1 MNFQRRT
8 LITAGVSLLV
18 AWGLAFGGFEMV
30 RRSRVT
36 PEKVRAFLHDTDLAH
51 LTGPARARAIRRL
64 AEMLNA
70 LTIEQRQQAR
80 FQGEINRWLAKMTE
94 DEKGQ
99 FIEATLP
106 TGFRQMITAF
116 EQMPEAK
123 RREAIANSLKNIR
136 EARERWTTNQPP
148 DLASTDTNQPPTWSP
163 ELQEKAVKAGLQTF
177 YDTSSPQMK
186 AELAPV
192 LEALQESMNSGR
204 LFRQPRFSRDPGP

>member
-1 MNFQRRT
+1 
-8 LITAGVSLLV
+8 
-18 AWGLAFGGFEMV
+18 MV

-51 LTGPARARAIRRL
+51 LTGPARTRALRRL

-80 FQGEINRWLAKMTE
+80 FQGEIDRWLAQMTE
-94 DEKGQ
+94 AEKGQ

-106 TGFRQMITAF
+106 MGFRQMITAF